1 MARPW
6 KGNNWAEGEKIMLE
20 EKQEMSKEEVEK
32 GKKAEEP
39 LPFCSIAPSA
49 EHARALNEDEPCD
62 DSRGQE

>member
-1 MARPW
+1 
-6 KGNNWAEGEKIMLE
+6 MLE

-49 EHARALNEDEPCD
+49 EHARAQNEDEPCD